1 MTTSPSPTP
10 AHIEIDGVPA
20 ADPGVLAAVLG
31 GYGHFTAMQV
41 RDGRVKGLGLH
52 LDRLDRGTREL
63 FGAPLPGGRVRE
75 LLGRAVRAS
84 GRRDSSA
91 RVYVYEDGPG
101 FLVVV
106 VVREAAP
113 DGLGTPER
121 LRSVDYLRPAAH
133 LKHLGGFAQGY
144 HGDAARRAGFDG
156 ALLTS
161 PAGEVAEGAVSNIA
175 FWDGTS
181 LVWPT
186 APHLTGITMALLAPR
201 LPSLHRAVTLTEL
214 PDFRAAFTANSR
226 TIAPVTGV
234 DGVTYP
240 VDEDLMERVLGAYAD
255 APAEEIAPGAG
266 AGDGDGDG
274 DGPGS
279 GG

>member
-1 MTTSPSPTP
+1 MTTSPPPGPGP
-10 AHIEIDGVPA
+10 ASAHVEIDGVPA
-20 ADPGVLAAVLG
+20 ADPGVLGAVTG

-52 LDRLDRGTREL
+52 LDRLDLATREL

-101 FLVVV
+101 FLVAVL
-106 VVREAAP
+106 VREAAP
-113 DGLGTPER
+113 DGPGAPQR

-133 LKHLGGFAQGY
+133 LKHVGGFGQMY

-201 LPSLHRAVTLTEL
+201 LPSVHRAVTLDEL
-214 PDFRAAFTANSR
+214 PSFRAAFTANSR

-234 DGVTYP
+234 DGVAYP
-240 VDEDLMERVLGAYAD
+240 VDGELMERVLGAYAD
-255 APAEEIAPGAG
+255 VPGEKIISA
-266 AGDGDGDG
+266 DGG
-274 DGPGS
+274 GS

>member
-1 MTTSPSPTP
+1 MTTSP

-20 ADPGVLAAVLG
+20 ADPASLAAVLS

-52 LDRLDRGTREL
+52 LDRLDRATREL
-63 FGAPLPGGRVRE
+63 FGEPLPGGRVRD
-75 LLGRAVRAS
+75 LLARAVGAS

-91 RVYVYEDGPG
+91 RVYVYGDGPRVR
-101 FLVVV
+101 VVV
-106 VVREAAP
+106 TVREAAP
-113 DGLGTPER
+113 DGLGAPQR
-121 LRSVDYLRPAAH
+121 LTAVDYLRPAAH
-133 LKHLGGFAQGY
+133 LKHLGGFGQTY

-156 ALLTS
+156 ALLTT
-161 PAGEVAEGAVSNIA
+161 PAGEVAEGAVANIA

-201 LPSLHRAVTLTEL
+201 LPSVHRPVALGEL
-214 PDFRAAFTANSR
+214 PGFRAAFTANSR
-226 TIAPVTGV
+226 TIAPVTAV

-240 VDEDLMERVLGAYAD
+240 VDEALMARVLGAYAEV
-255 APAEEIAPGAG
+255 PGEEIDS
-266 AGDGDGDG
+266 GDGDGSAG
-274 DGPGS
+274 
-279 GG
+279 